1 MNQDTRNILTG
12 VGLTFLAILLII
24 GIIFS
29 GSFLYYMGKTSN
41 EKEIAKV
48 EVVANTAQ
56 NTANTAIVI
65 AYEAKNTVNDV
76 KTTSDNAMK
85 FVEKIAEKKSEV
97 KVVYVKPSK
106 NEENTSSPLTLN
118 DVRNVFNEGMGDL
131 KKEMS
136 ELRSDM
142 DDLKAG
148 QKELGKEVEN
158 MNTRLQKIEN
168 VNQLSSNS
176 EQALFMMFGK
186 EKYNKLL
193 EEREKQ
199 KTAEKNISKY
209 K

>member
-1 MNQDTRNILTG
+1 MEVVMSNDLKNFLIG
-12 VGLTFLAILLII
+12 VAVAFLFLFFL
-24 GIIFS
+24 GFLIFS
-29 GSFLYYMGKTSN
+29 GLFVHHLGKVSTEN
-41 EKEIAKV
+41 QIASV
-48 EVVANTAQ
+48 Q
-56 NTANTAIVI
+56 
-65 AYEAKNTVNDV
+65 
-76 KTTSDNAMK
+76 KT
-85 FVEKIAEKKSEV
+85 VEKVVVTTNSMEKKLNEFAGEIKTLAKKEPQV
-97 KVVYVKPSK
+97 KVVHVQSPAPKPAPK